1 MDASVII
8 VGAGPVGLSLAINL
22 GRAGIKTIL
31 LEQNPEP
38 QFLPKMERCNARSME
53 LFRRIGLSKKIRDA
67 GLRADCS
74 MDVFIVEDLTKPPLL
89 EEKHPSIEE
98 FQKKIRDCNDLA
110 MALEPYQLISQYTL
124 EPLLKT
130 EAESLKSVEV
140 RFAHKFIEFEQKDT
154 SVTVRCM
161 GSNGELR
168 TTYFLFLQTIWS
180 VATEA
185 QARYANN
192 LG

>member
-1 MDASVII
+1 MDAAVII
-8 VGAGPVGLSLAINL
+8 VGAGPVGLSLAVNL

-98 FQKKIRDCNDLA
+98 SQKKIRDCNDLA
-110 MALEPYQLISQYTL
+110 MALEPYQLISQYTP

-130 EAESLKSVEV
+130 KPNHSNPWSSVCAQVYRV
-140 RFAHKFIEFEQKDT
+140 RTNDT

-161 GSNGELR
+161 GSNGELLS
-168 TTYFLFLQTIWS
+168 FFLQTIWS

>member
-8 VGAGPVGLSLAINL
+8 VGAGPVGLSLAVNL

-38 QFLPKMERCNARSME
+38 QFYPRWSVVTPVQWKC
-53 LFRRIGLSKKIRDA
+53 FGIGLSKKIRDA

-98 FQKKIRDCNDLA
+98 FQEKIRNCNDLS
-110 MALEPYQLISQYTL
+110 MALEPYQLIFNTL
-124 EPLLKT
+124 
-130 EAESLKSVEV
+130 
-140 RFAHKFIEFEQKDT
+140 
-154 SVTVRCM
+154 
-161 GSNGELR
+161 
-168 TTYFLFLQTIWS
+168 
-180 VATEA
+180 
-185 QARYANN
+185 
-192 LG
+192 